1 MKFTAHELLK
11 KLKQEKLTDDYKVIM
26 ANKAHEIWQRD
37 AIGIEIYSK
46 KFAKQKLDYIHLN
59 PIRGKWSLAKNH
71 LSYHYSSVRFY
82 EFGTDEFDFLKNVFW
97 EF

>member
-1 MKFTAHELLK
+1 MPNHIHLIWQLNELNGKEHE
-11 KLKQEKLTDDYKVIM
+11 
-26 ANKAHEIWQRD
+26 NWQRD

-46 KFAKQKLDYIHLN
+46 KFAKQKLYYIHLN